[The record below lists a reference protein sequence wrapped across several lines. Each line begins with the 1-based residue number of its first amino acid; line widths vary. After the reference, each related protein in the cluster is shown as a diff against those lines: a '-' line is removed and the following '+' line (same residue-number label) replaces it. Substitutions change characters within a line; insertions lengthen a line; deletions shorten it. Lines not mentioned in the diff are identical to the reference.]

1 LLENANQQTDLFINR
16 NPRRERWID
25 TNAGIK
31 GLKYAYV
38 IYVHD
43 ARVELY
49 IDNGERSWNKKT
61 FNFFFNNKEEIE
73 EKFGEVLDWQLKED
87 QRYSRIF
94 YLISGYGLKD
104 EDYWSELQD
113 LMIEAMIRLEK
124 AFRPF
129 IDNM

>member
-1 LLENANQQTDLFINR
+1 
-16 NPRRERWID
+16 
-25 TNAGIK
+25 
-31 GLKYAYV
+31 
-38 IYVHD
+38 
-43 ARVELY
+43 
-49 IDNGERSWNKKT
+49 
-61 FNFFFNNKEEIE
+61 
-73 EKFGEVLDWQLKED
+73 LKED